1 MKNVQIRLNERRYDE
16 SVFLN
21 GGIEHIDLQVV
32 TLRTSVPRSLRPS
45 VPPSLGPSVPPSFPF
60 LSFIFC
66 CPPPPILSHLSFP
79 SICCRDT
86 VYIRPL
92 VPTRSSARWHTHPEF
107 CTCARA
113 RRWAKKKRAF
123 NHRPNVRVYTTRI
136 PHGTINR

>member
-60 LSFIFC
+60 LSFLFC
-66 CPPPPILSHLSFP
+66 CPPPPHPVP
-79 SICCRDT
+79 SLIS
-86 VYIRPL
+86 VYLLPGYG
-92 VPTRSSARWHTHPEF
+92 VHPPF
-107 CTCARA
+107 GAHAVLRA
-113 RRWAKKKRAF
+113 VAHA
-123 NHRPNVRVYTTRI
+123 P
-136 PHGTINR
+136 